1 MDTTVKYNEPW
12 IMQRADPFVLLGED
26 GWYYFSASVPA
37 YDKIILRRAKS
48 LSELANAT
56 EKCKEPKTMNSPLKH
71 FLWICTYLRIRA
83 NGIACGQK
91 KLV

>member
-56 EKCKEPKTMNSPLKH
+56 EKTIWEKH
-71 FLWICTYLRIRA
+71 ESGDLRQLPAPSILSESAGRVYA
-83 NGIACGQK
+83 NAG
-91 KLV
+91 